1 MFFAPLCELGA
12 RPPCQ
17 EGNNNHG
24 MDVLCQIPCVVEDS
38 GLFAVV
44 MLKLLGNAHTLREE
58 S

>member
-17 EGNNNHG
+17 EGNNHG
-24 MDVLCQIPCVVEDS
+24 MDVLCQVPCVVKDA

-44 MLKLLGNAHTLREE
+44 MLKLLGNAHTLREKT
-58 S
+58 